1 MTFSFSLKIS
11 VIMDFDLNDDEREMF
26 DEINILAS
34 DEPRRFA
41 KPPPSRQFKKQ
52 VSFNE
57 GLVEEPIDMF
67 ANSSKMNLSQPP
79 PPVEWDGGDGAP
91 PMENMQRSIP
101 TGPSEG
107 YKSVED
113 EKADLLNR
121 IARLGKKGLN
131 TSSRLTVY
139 SDIED
144 IRAEYKR
151 LTYSIEVDQSIRF
164 QRRMLVAC
172 VSGVEF
178 LNKKFDPFDLELDGW
193 SENVMENQE
202 DYDSVFEEL
211 FQKYRSKV
219 SVAPEIKMMFMI
231 GGSAMM
237 FHLSKSMFKPFQQ
250 QAASQ
255 QQQQQAASQQQ
266 QQQQRDRREMKG
278 PGIDLA
284 SLGKGLDIS
293 SILGTLQQQPI
304 QQMMMMGGGGG
315 GGGGSMNGSGGGDD
329 ISDIIS
335 IGSDIRDFEI
345 STPST
350 HGRKKRGRG
359 SSSNKKELVL

>member
-1 MTFSFSLKIS
+1 ME
-11 VIMDFDLNDDEREMF
+11 FDLDDAEREIF
-26 DEINILAS
+26 DEINIMPE
-34 DEPRRFA
+34 EPTRRPS
-41 KPPPSRQFKKQ
+41 KPHPSRQFRKQ
-52 VSFNE
+52 VSFDD
-57 GLVEEPIDMF
+57 GGGGMDEPIDMF
-67 ANSSKMNLSQPP
+67 ANNSKMNTSQPP
-79 PPVEWDGGDGAP
+79 PPVEWDGGDGP
-91 PMENMQRSIP
+91 PIGMDQSHHQRSIP

-107 YKSVED
+107 YKSIED

-131 TSSRLTVY
+131 TSARLTVY

-151 LTYSIEVDQSIRF
+151 LVYSIEVDQSVKF

-172 VSGVEF
+172 VSGIEF

-202 DYDSVFEEL
+202 DYDGVFEEL

-219 SVAPEIKMMFMI
+219 SVAPEIKLMFMV

-250 QAASQ
+250 QQ
-255 QQQQQAASQQQ
+255 QQQQSQKQQQ
-266 QQQQRDRREMKG
+266 DPTGRREMRG

-284 SLGKGLDIS
+284 SLGKGLDLS
-293 SILGTLQQQPI
+293 SILGTLQQAQVAE
-304 QQMMMMGGGGG
+304 
-315 GGGGSMNGSGGGDD
+315 SSHGGDD
-329 ISDIIS
+329 VSDIIS
-335 IGSDIRDFEI
+335 IGSEVRDLELVTGN
-345 STPST
+345 S
-350 HGRKKRGRG
+350 GGGERKKRSRSRG
-359 SSSNKKELVL
+359 GGSKKELIL

>member
-1 MTFSFSLKIS
+1 ME
-11 VIMDFDLNDDEREMF
+11 FDLDPTEREIF
-26 DEINILAS
+26 DEINIMS
-34 DEPRRFA
+34 DEPVRRPS
-41 KPPPSRQFKKQ
+41 KPHPSRQFRKQ
-52 VSFNE
+52 VAFEDDMN
-57 GLVEEPIDMF
+57 EPIDMF
-67 ANSSKMNLSQPP
+67 ANNSKMNTSQPP
-79 PPVEWDGGDGAP
+79 PPVEWDGGEGP
-91 PMENMQRSIP
+91 PTGDMPNYNQRSVP

-107 YKSVED
+107 YKTIED

-121 IARLGKKGLN
+121 ISRLGKKGLN
-131 TSSRLTVY
+131 TSARLTVY

-151 LTYSIEVDQSIRF
+151 LVYSIEVDQSVKF

-172 VSGVEF
+172 VSGIEF

-193 SENVMENQE
+193 SENIMENQE

-211 FQKYRSKV
+211 FQKYQSKV
-219 SVAPEIKMMFMI
+219 SVAPEIKLMFMI

-255 QQQQQAASQQQ
+255 KQQQQQNQGGSNTNM
-266 QQQQRDRREMKG
+266 DPMRREMRG

-284 SLGKGLDIS
+284 SLGKGLDLS
-293 SILGTLQQQPI
+293 SILGSLQQAQT
-304 QQMMMMGGGGG
+304 QQMAE
-315 GGGGSMNGSGGGDD
+315 SSHGGDD

-335 IGSDIRDFEI
+335 IGSDIRDLEII
-345 STPST
+345 STG
-350 HGRKKRGRG
+350 HEKKKRGRSRSG
-359 SSSNKKELVL
+359 SSSKKELVL

>member
-1 MTFSFSLKIS
+1 ME
-11 VIMDFDLNDDEREMF
+11 FDLDPTEREIF
-26 DEINILAS
+26 DEINIMS
-34 DEPRRFA
+34 DEPVRRPS
-41 KPPPSRQFKKQ
+41 KPMPSRNFRKQ
-52 VSFNE
+52 ISFDNGE
-57 GLVEEPIDMF
+57 DEPMDMF
-67 ANSSKMNLSQPP
+67 ANNSKMNTSQPP
-79 PPVEWDGGDGAP
+79 PPVEWDGGEGPSEGMDMP
-91 PMENMQRSIP
+91 NHHQRSIP

-107 YKSVED
+107 YKTIED

-131 TSSRLTVY
+131 TSARLTVY

-151 LTYSIEVDQSIRF
+151 LVYSIEVDQSVKF

-193 SENVMENQE
+193 SENIMENQE
-202 DYDSVFEEL
+202 DYDGVFEEL
-211 FQKYRSKV
+211 FQKYQSKV
-219 SVAPEIKMMFMI
+219 SVAPEIKLMFMI

-250 QAASQ
+250 QQ
-255 QQQQQAASQQQ
+255 QQQQKQSSSSQQEPNGM
-266 QQQQRDRREMKG
+266 RREMRG

-284 SLGKGLDIS
+284 SLGKGLDLS
-293 SILGTLQQQPI
+293 SILGSLQQAQNNQP
-304 QQMMMMGGGGG
+304 
-315 GGGGSMNGSGGGDD
+315 GSSQGGDD

-335 IGSDIRDFEI
+335 IGSEVRDFELPTTM
-345 STPST
+345 ST
-350 HGRKKRGRG
+350 GGERKKRGRSRG
-359 SSSNKKELVL
+359 GAKKELVL

>member
-1 MTFSFSLKIS
+1 
-11 VIMDFDLNDDEREMF
+11 MDFDLNDDEREIF
-26 DEINILAS
+26 DEINILS
-34 DEPRRFA
+34 SEEPRRPQ

-52 VSFNE
+52 VSFND
-57 GLVEEPIDMF
+57 GISMDEPIDMF
-67 ANSSKMNLSQPP
+67 ANTSKMNVSQPP
-79 PPVEWDGGDGAP
+79 PPVEWDGGDAP
-91 PMENMQRSIP
+91 PVENMQRSIP

-107 YKSVED
+107 YKTIED

-121 IARLGKKGLN
+121 IARLGKKGLQ

-151 LTYSIEVDQSIRF
+151 LTYSIEVDQSIKF

-172 VSGVEF
+172 VSGIEF

-202 DYDSVFEEL
+202 DYDGVFEEL

-219 SVAPEIKMMFMI
+219 SVAPEIKLMFMV

-250 QAASQ
+250 QAQ
-255 QQQQQAASQQQ
+255 QQQQQKSSSSSFGDQFASSM
-266 QQQQRDRREMKG
+266 RREMRG
-278 PGIDLA
+278 PGIDLS

-293 SILGTLQQQPI
+293 SILGTLQQQ
-304 QQMMMMGGGGG
+304 QQQQQQ
-315 GGGGSMNGSGGGDD
+315 MNGSQMGSDD
-329 ISDIIS
+329 VSDIVS
-335 IGSDIRDFEI
+335 IASDIKDLEI
-345 STPST
+345 SGPIMS
-350 HGRKKRGRG
+350 GKRKRGRG
-359 SSSNKKELVL
+359 KKELVL

>member
-1 MTFSFSLKIS
+1 
-11 VIMDFDLNDDEREMF
+11 MDFDLNDDEREIF
-26 DEINILAS
+26 DEINIMS
-34 DEPRRFA
+34 DEPRRFP
-41 KPPPSRQFKKQ
+41 KPPPSRQFKRQ

-57 GLVEEPIDMF
+57 GMVDEPMDMF
-67 ANSSKMNLSQPP
+67 ANTSKMNVSQPP
-79 PPVEWDGGDGAP
+79 PPVEWDGGDAP

-101 TGPSEG
+101 TGPSDG
-107 YKSVED
+107 YKTIED

-121 IARLGKKGLN
+121 IARLGKKGLQ

-151 LTYSIEVDQSIRF
+151 LTYSIEVDQSVKF

-193 SENVMENQE
+193 SENIMENQE
-202 DYDSVFEEL
+202 DYDGVFEEL

-219 SVAPEIKMMFMI
+219 SVAPEIKLMFMI

-250 QAASQ
+250 QPQ
-255 QQQQQAASQQQ
+255 QPKQQQQQAPG
-266 QQQQRDRREMKG
+266 DRREMRG

-293 SILGTLQQQPI
+293 SILGTLQQQPM
-304 QQMMMMGGGGG
+304 QQMMMAE
-315 GGGGSMNGSGGGDD
+315 SQNGSD

-335 IGSDIRDFEI
+335 IGSDVKDLEI
-345 STPST
+345 TSTGV
-350 HGRKKRGRG
+350 GRKKRGR
-359 SSSNKKELVL
+359 SNKKELIL

>member
-1 MTFSFSLKIS
+1 
-11 VIMDFDLNDDEREMF
+11 MDFDLNDDEREIF
-26 DEINILAS
+26 DEINILS
-34 DEPRRFA
+34 SEEPRRPQ

-52 VSFNE
+52 VSFND
-57 GLVEEPIDMF
+57 GMMTDEPIDMF
-67 ANSSKMNLSQPP
+67 ANTSKMNVSQPP
-79 PPVEWDGGDGAP
+79 PPVEWDGGDAP
-91 PMENMQRSIP
+91 PVENMQRSIP

-107 YKSVED
+107 YKTIED

-121 IARLGKKGLN
+121 IARLGKKGLQ

-151 LTYSIEVDQSIRF
+151 LTYSIEVDQSIKF

-172 VSGVEF
+172 VSGIEF

-202 DYDSVFEEL
+202 DYDGVFEEL

-219 SVAPEIKMMFMI
+219 SVAPEIKLMFMV

-250 QAASQ
+250 QAQ
-255 QQQQQAASQQQ
+255 QQQQQKSSSSSFGDQFASSM
-266 QQQQRDRREMKG
+266 RREMRG

-293 SILGTLQQQPI
+293 SILGTLQQQ
-304 QQMMMMGGGGG
+304 QQQQQQ
-315 GGGGSMNGSGGGDD
+315 MNGSQMGSDD
-329 ISDIIS
+329 VSDIVS
-335 IGSDIRDFEI
+335 IASDIKDLEI
-345 STPST
+345 SGPIMS
-350 HGRKKRGRG
+350 GKRKRGRG
-359 SSSNKKELVL
+359 KKELVL

>member
-1 MTFSFSLKIS
+1 
-11 VIMDFDLNDDEREMF
+11 MDFDLNDDEREFF
-26 DEINILAS
+26 DEINILSS
-34 DEPRRFA
+34 DEPRRVS
-41 KPPPSRQFKKQ
+41 KPPPSRTFKKQ

-67 ANSSKMNLSQPP
+67 ANSSKMNVSQPP
-79 PPVEWDGGDGAP
+79 PPVEWDGGDAP
-91 PMENMQRSIP
+91 PNIENMQRSIP
-101 TGPSEG
+101 TGPSDG

-121 IARLGKKGLN
+121 IARLGKKGLQ
-131 TSSRLTVY
+131 TSARLTVY

-151 LTYSIEVDQSIRF
+151 LTYSIEVDQSVKF

-172 VSGVEF
+172 VSGGEF

-202 DYDSVFEEL
+202 DYDGVFEEL

-219 SVAPEIKMMFMI
+219 SVAPEIKLMFMI

-250 QAASQ
+250 EAPNTQ
-255 QQQQQAASQQQ
+255 QQKQQQVPQGASGR
-266 QQQQRDRREMKG
+266 RDMRG

-293 SILGTLQQQPI
+293 SILGTLQQQPF
-304 QQMMMMGGGGG
+304 QQMMMNN
-315 GGGGSMNGSGGGDD
+315 GGGSMQGSDD
-329 ISDIIS
+329 VSDIIS
-335 IGSDIRDFEI
+335 IASDIRDLEI
-345 STPST
+345 STTPT
-350 HGRKKRGRG
+350 GGGRKKRGRSA

>member
-1 MTFSFSLKIS
+1 
-11 VIMDFDLNDDEREMF
+11 MDFDLNDDEREIF
-26 DEINILAS
+26 DEINILSSS
-34 DEPRRFA
+34 DEPRRFP
-41 KPPPSRQFKKQ
+41 KPPPSRSFKKQ
-52 VSFNE
+52 VSFPE

-67 ANSSKMNLSQPP
+67 ANSSKMNTSQPP
-79 PPVEWDGGDGAP
+79 PPVEWDGGDAP
-91 PMENMQRSIP
+91 PMGIDNMQRSIP

-121 IARLGKKGLN
+121 IARLGKKGLQ
-131 TSSRLTVY
+131 TSARLTVY

-151 LTYSIEVDQSIRF
+151 LTYSIEVDQSVKF

-202 DYDSVFEEL
+202 DYDGVFEEL

-219 SVAPEIKMMFMI
+219 SVAPEIKLMFMI

-250 QAASQ
+250 QQ
-255 QQQQQAASQQQ
+255 QQVPNPQQQAAAAGGGGGGR
-266 QQQQRDRREMKG
+266 RDMRG

-304 QQMMMMGGGGG
+304 QQMMMNMNNGGGGG
-315 GGGGSMNGSGGGDD
+315 DGSQYGSEDV
-329 ISDIIS
+329 SDIIS
-335 IGSDIRDFEI
+335 IGSDVRDLEI
-345 STPST
+345 TTTNS
-350 HGRKKRGRG
+350 RKKRGRG
-359 SSSNKKELVL
+359 SGSNKKELVL

>member
-1 MTFSFSLKIS
+1 
-11 VIMDFDLNDDEREMF
+11 MDFDLNDDEREIF
-26 DEINILAS
+26 DEINILS
-34 DEPRRFA
+34 SEEPRRPP

-57 GLVEEPIDMF
+57 GTIDEPIDMF
-67 ANSSKMNLSQPP
+67 ANTSKMNVSQPP
-79 PPVEWDGGDGAP
+79 PPVEWDGGDAP

-107 YKSVED
+107 YKSIED

-121 IARLGKKGLN
+121 IARLGKKGLQ

-151 LTYSIEVDQSIRF
+151 LTYSIEVDQSIKF

-172 VSGVEF
+172 VSGIEF

-202 DYDSVFEEL
+202 DYDGVFEEL

-219 SVAPEIKMMFMI
+219 SVAPEIKLMFMV

-250 QAASQ
+250 AAQ
-255 QQQQQAASQQQ
+255 QQQQQAQRPQQQ
-266 QQQQRDRREMKG
+266 QSDMRREMRG

-293 SILGTLQQQPI
+293 SILGSLQQQ
-304 QQMMMMGGGGG
+304 QNQMTGSQMG
-315 GGGGSMNGSGGGDD
+315 SDD
-329 ISDIIS
+329 VSDIIS
-335 IGSDIRDFEI
+335 IASDIKDLEI
-345 STPST
+345 SAPTT
-350 HGRKKRGRG
+350 GRRKRGRVN
-359 SSSNKKELVL
+359 SKKELVL